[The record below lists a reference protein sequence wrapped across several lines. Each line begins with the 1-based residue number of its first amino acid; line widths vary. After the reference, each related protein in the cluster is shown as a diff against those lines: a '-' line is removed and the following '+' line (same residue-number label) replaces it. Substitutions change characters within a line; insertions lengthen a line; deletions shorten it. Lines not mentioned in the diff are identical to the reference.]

1 MTNADKIRRMTDE
14 ELMDFLITI
23 EVRVA
28 NGNPSLYC
36 IFNDNDINI
45 DLRDVCEWL
54 KSEVEE

>member
-28 NGNPSLYC
+28 NGNPSFYC